1 MTYVFSLGRTARG
14 VDCSRAVDG
23 RAHTRSPSSTLGG
36 SLMAR
41 TTRTVVVALAV
52 RVPVNASGSLVDGAT
67 RIVER
72 SNAVDRAD
80 SLELVG
86 LEPGLND
93 TVVDVQGHLRTT
105 VGERGEDLAVLRR
118 QLEGTV
124 GVRRVYELEAVDA
137 DEPALEE
144 VVLAG
149 SG

>member
-1 MTYVFSLGRTARG
+1 MARTAR
-14 VDCSRAVDG
+14 
-23 RAHTRSPSSTLGG
+23 
-36 SLMAR
+36 
-41 TTRTVVVALAV
+41 TVAVALAV

-80 SLELVG
+80 GLELVG

-93 TVVDVQGHLRTT
+93 TVVDVHGHLRTS

-118 QLEGTV
+118 QLEETV
-124 GVRRVYELEAVDA
+124 GVRRVDELETVDA
-137 DEPALEE
+137 DEPALKE
-144 VVLAG
+144 VALAG